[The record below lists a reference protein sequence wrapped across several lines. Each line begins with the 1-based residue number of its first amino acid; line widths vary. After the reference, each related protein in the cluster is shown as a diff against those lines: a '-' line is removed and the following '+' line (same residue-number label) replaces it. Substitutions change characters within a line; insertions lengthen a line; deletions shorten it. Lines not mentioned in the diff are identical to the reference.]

1 MSLAHKHGKNDVTI
15 GIFIVGGLEG
25 IGGFLGE

>member
-1 MSLAHKHGKNDVTI
+1 MSVAQKDGKDDVTI

-25 IGGFLGE
+25 FGSFLGE